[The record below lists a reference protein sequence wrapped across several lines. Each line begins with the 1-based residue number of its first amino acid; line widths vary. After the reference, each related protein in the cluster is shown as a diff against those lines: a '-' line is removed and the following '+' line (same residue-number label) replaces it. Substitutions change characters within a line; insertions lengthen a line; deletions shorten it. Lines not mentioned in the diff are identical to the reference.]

1 MKNNNLIFATIFIA
15 SILACNNKSK
25 VETTT
30 VELVSIKHLDSPTI
44 KPPPQPSSVFMTL
57 QDWLLKICD
66 TENPG
71 SSIIAYHFGIFE
83 TQIGYT
89 VYLTGSKEFDK
100 DDSDWVLN
108 DDFEPV
114 QKYCPLPPD
123 EYKNLKWEQVLNR
136 IKSQLKDFTKTEKF
150 RKSFFSKAKA
160 ITTGF
165 DDGDLVR
172 IK

>member
-1 MKNNNLIFATIFIA
+1 MKNKKLLF
-15 SILACNNKSK
+15 SSLLVVLILACKNKLK
-25 VETTT
+25 NEQTT
-30 VELVSIKHLDSPTI
+30 VELVSIKLLDSIPV
-44 KPPPQPSSVFMTL
+44 PPPHPTTTFMTI
-57 QDWLLKICD
+57 QDWLFKICE
-66 TENPG
+66 TENPDD
-71 SSIIAYHFGIFE
+71 SIIAYNLGIFE
-83 TQIGYT
+83 SDSGYT

-123 EYKNLKWEQVLNR
+123 EYQNLKWEQVLNR
-136 IKSQLKDFTKTEKF
+136 IKSQLMDFTRTEKF
-150 RKSFFSKAKA
+150 RKSFFSRAKA